1 VRLKPYVELT
11 LAVFLV
17 YAAFSANAQTV
28 PAAMDPLFPLAAGAG
43 ISGFEPDINAGRIY
57 GGTLWIDYSPNWF
70 HRFCRGSVWKLCRD
84 ISLGRSASQPPNLR
98 EDTVEGGVFYSWRHF
113 RSFRPYIRGAGGYGN
128 ADYEGSKSVRHS
140 ESRTISAVGGGVEF
154 RVTRRIWVRADY
166 EYQIWPAFFKTST
179 IRPDYPTSRPGS
191 SIPKASPS
199 ARSITSA
206 DPISDESQGGCITGG
221 AFGIFVKRSQP

>member
-1 VRLKPYVELT
+1 
-11 LAVFLV
+11 
-17 YAAFSANAQTV
+17 
-28 PAAMDPLFPLAAGAG
+28 MDPLFPLAAGAG

-57 GGTLWIDYSPNWF
+57 GGTLWIDYSPNWVPSF
-70 HRFCRGSVWKLCRD
+70 LQGIGVEANARD

-166 EYQIWPAFFKTST
+166 EYQIWPAFFKNIDNST
-179 IRPDYPTSRPGS
+179 GLPYKPAGQLNPQGFTVGALYHFSRPH
-191 SIPKASPS
+191 
-199 ARSITSA
+199 
-206 DPISDESQGGCITGG
+206 
-221 AFGIFVKRSQP
+221 F